1 MLIFFNPGAGSPASE
16 GVAATCALGGADGLT
31 GLTWPVYD
39 SPATWPHLVINGHFR
54 NRLIGGTDS
63 IYKAYFLCL
72 CKGISPQ
79 NMAKNMVQYLHF
91 RILKFPLIITT
102 KKNCKV

>member
-54 NRLIGGTDS
+54 NLNWRYLP
-63 IYKAYFLCL
+63 YKRPT
-72 CKGISPQ
+72 I
-79 NMAKNMVQYLHF
+79 
-91 RILKFPLIITT
+91 
-102 KKNCKV
+102 